1 MRDLLILRCRRPPVK
16 TSHHPPSTM
25 TSRRRPRA
33 PRCRP
38 SAALSHA
45 AGEGAGGRVGAGPI
59 CAASRRQQQQLHAR
73 SPVRGRLRDPS
84 ESPRIPTPSIPSH
97 HRPPPHS
104 PSGRPLPGPS
114 PRGETLVEPS
124 ISAPQ
129 RARRVEGVT
138 PRLTRARVCGALRD
152 WGPALIL
159 TPVRD
164 RLDPRGHREAV
175 RRRDAVSRHPNC
187 PNSSLI
193 ASISTSLPP
202 TTTIT
207 AHQHCTPVTCT
218 PCCGAGGT
226 APRGRGTPRSRG
238 HFPYNEFTSS
248 RCAAG
253 A

>member
-1 MRDLLILRCRRPPVK
+1 M
-16 TSHHPPSTM
+16 
-25 TSRRRPRA
+25 SRKRPRA

-38 SAALSHA
+38 SAALSHGT
-45 AGEGAGGRVGAGPI
+45 GEGGGRGRSMQRRGGSSSSYTLVLQSVAAWRGPSLPHRQ
-59 CAASRRQQQQLHAR
+59 SRGSRATTVLH
-73 SPVRGRLRDPS
+73 
-84 ESPRIPTPSIPSH
+84 
-97 HRPPPHS
+97 HS

-114 PRGETLVEPS
+114 PRGGTLVESS
-124 ISAPQ
+124 ILARP

-193 ASISTSLPP
+193 ASTSTFLPP
-202 TTTIT
+202 TTTIA
-207 AHQHCTPVTCT
+207 AHQ
-218 PCCGAGGT
+218 PCS
-226 APRGRGTPRSRG
+226 PES
-238 HFPYNEFTSS
+238 
-248 RCAAG
+248 
-253 A
+253 